1 VCGAGPS
8 LQLVGAG
15 GGPSLKMVG
24 GGGQCSPFVGWGVP
38 CGCWCWAV
46 LAVGRG
52 RWWVMFT
59 VGMGLWWAAFAVG
72 RGSWWAVF
80 VIRRELI
87 GADSGPLSSF
97 VGAGSWGGAGL
108 CSPLVGW
115 CW

>member
-1 VCGAGPS
+1 MVFAVRGVGCAVWV
-8 LQLVGAG
+8 LVLGH
-15 GGPSLKMVG
+15 PRH
-24 GGGQCSPFVGWGVP
+24 
-38 CGCWCWAV
+38 WAV

-80 VIRRELI
+80 VVHRVSV

-97 VGAGSWGGAGL
+97 VGAGSWGGAGPCL
-108 CSPLVGW
+108 PFVGW